1 MFWIFDGFHVMSA
14 ATSKMNVMENITP
27 NNKIVTE
34 GHAVRLALPN
44 SLITQL
50 KYKKQLKLNKQII

>member
-1 MFWIFDGFHVMSA
+1 MSA